1 MMISYKLLESQWL
14 MIYIFVCP
22 TTTFTWK
29 VILGTTNGQLYEI
42 AIEEKNKKEKYVK
55 LLFEITE
62 APVPFIGVYVT
73 IVWTKCIPSLLVITE
88 KRMFDKSVSRI
99 ADTHCASM

>member
-1 MMISYKLLESQWL
+1 
-14 MIYIFVCP
+14 
-22 TTTFTWK
+22 
-29 VILGTTNGQLYEI
+29 LGTTNGQLYEI

-73 IVWTKCIPSLLVITE
+73 IV
-88 KRMFDKSVSRI
+88 
-99 ADTHCASM
+99 

>member
-1 MMISYKLLESQWL
+1 MMINYELLENQWL

-42 AIEEKNKKEKYVK
+42 TIEEKNKKEKYVK

-62 APVPFIGVYVT
+62 APEPFIDVHVI
-73 IVWTKCIPSLLVITE
+73 IV
-88 KRMFDKSVSRI
+88 
-99 ADTHCASM
+99 